1 MKGDVD
7 KVNTQTVVV
16 LFLLVNVFLGLIGTF
31 WFRTRRRRNEIA
43 LRLAMGST
51 KKQIFCLLMGE
62 GLLLLTL
69 VALPA
74 MLVCYNVG
82 VAEFIMGHTELIT
95 TWPVE
100 WSFLR
105 FLLGSLGAWLLIALM
120 VVTGIWFPA
129 QQAIDIQPA
138 EALHEE

>member
-1 MKGDVD
+1 MDSPDYRSKFLKEIAPHLDTDNMFIADVVPYTEQQYQFEVMKGDVD

-16 LFLLVNVFLGLIGTF
+16 VFLLVNVFLGLIGTF

-51 KKQIFCLLMGE
+51 KKQIFCPLLMGE

-74 MLVCYNVG
+74 MIVCYNVG
-82 VAEFIMGHTELIT
+82 IAEFTMGHTELIT
-95 TWPVE
+95 TW
-100 WSFLR
+100 R
-105 FLLGSLGAWLLIALM
+105 
-120 VVTGIWFPA
+120 
-129 QQAIDIQPA
+129 
-138 EALHEE
+138 